1 MGTKDTVSSQGSI
14 HTLNMAGGEKFEIPG
29 VRGRM
34 ERLTFPSGIVLFR
47 LEYET
52 LDDCFLQMQGA
63 FEEPWVGSALHIQG
77 RSELICP
84 NGDCYSLNPETAML
98 MRIDQHGSRFRLY
111 KGQIVRHIG
120 AASTL
125 SALRQRFGGNLPAIL
140 QEFEGPYGDSCHLRG
155 QAPSS
160 RLRQQASGLFSQQA
174 NGICRELKLEAIAN
188 LFLAEMIEG
197 QEGLEGQRE
206 TPHTETLPLW
216 EEQAYHDVLEQVR
229 NHLDTPLSIP
239 TLADQAGITENR
251 LDQIFKLKH
260 DQTCADFIRH
270 ERMTLAQRLLET
282 GEHPVKVVADR
293 VGYGHVSNF
302 SRAYRA
308 RFGETPARNLRR
320 ASTSDA

>member
-14 HTLNMAGGEKFEIPG
+14 HTLNMAGGETFDIPG

-34 ERLTFPSGIVLFR
+34 ERLPFASGIVLFR
-47 LEYET
+47 LEYEA
-52 LDDCFLQMQGA
+52 LDDCFLQMQGS
-63 FEEPWVGSALHIQG
+63 FDEPWVGSALHIQG
-77 RSELICP
+77 RSDLICP
-84 NGDCYSLNPETAML
+84 NGERYTLNPETAML

-125 SALRQRFGGNLPAIL
+125 SSLRERFGGNLPTML
-140 QEFEGPYGDSCHLRG
+140 QEFEGPYGDRCQLCA
-155 QAPSS
+155 QAPSP
-160 RLRQQASGLFSQQA
+160 RLRQLASGLFAQQA
-174 NGICRELKLEAIAN
+174 NGVCRELKLEAIAN

-197 QEGLEGQRE
+197 LGE
-206 TPHTETLPLW
+206 TPHHETLPLW

-239 TLADQAGITENR
+239 SLADQAGITDSR

-260 DQTCADFIRH
+260 DQTCAEFIRH
-270 ERMTLAQRLLET
+270 ERMMLAQRLLET
-282 GEHPVKVVADR
+282 GEHPVKMVADK

-308 RFGETPARNLRR
+308 RFGETPARTLRR
-320 ASTSDA
+320 ASASDT